1 MPNQESVLAGLFE
14 NGLVRVRKQGLKR
27 FLPNHLTA
35 PRPPRMEKRP
45 LVAWV
50 CLLKFLHQGDCQWQ
64 TPCPLG
70 RHYGAMRSFPW
81 WPEPALSLPFSSNVC
96 LLVFAAKKE
105 RPLNPPYKSVPPSLL
120 YHPTKKTSSKFYQRA
135 LNIKL
140 FGDFYKHENN
150 FSVLI

>member
-35 PRPPRMEKRP
+35 TRPPRMEKRP

-70 RHYGAMRSFPW
+70 RHPGAIRSFPW
-81 WPEPALSLPFSSNVC
+81 WPEPALPLPFPSKVW
-96 LLVFAAKKE
+96 LLVFATTKE
-105 RPLNPPYKSVPPSLL
+105 RPFNPPYKSVPLSLL
-120 YHPTKKTSSKFYQRA
+120 YHPIKKDIKQIKILVTFTSKET
-135 LNIKL
+135 I
-140 FGDFYKHENN
+140 
-150 FSVLI
+150 SVS